1 MEFTFTSLFESGTR
15 KKHSF
20 FDLPFPVE
28 FYMSP
33 NVEYNVENKYFIG
46 VVCIIQLL
54 FCNLAITY
62 QGVVNDFILSVGLYI
77 MLLKVI
83 KWVSKISEDFHCNRM
98 HCNRLLFT
106 LKKCIYSTAR
116 PWLFS
121 LRFLE
126 FWHMGDSTTKFYY
139 ALTSLKLRISSNF
152 PRGNCLEVWFNF
164 TYLFSFL
171 SF

>member
-1 MEFTFTSLFESGTR
+1 
-15 KKHSF
+15 
-20 FDLPFPVE
+20 
-28 FYMSP
+28 MSP

-164 TYLFSFL
+164 QKSIDIILQN
-171 SF
+171 

>member
-1 MEFTFTSLFESGTR
+1 M
-15 KKHSF
+15 
-20 FDLPFPVE
+20 V
-28 FYMSP
+28 Y
-33 NVEYNVENKYFIG
+33 
-46 VVCIIQLL
+46 IIQLL
-54 FCNLAITY
+54 FCNLAITF
-62 QGVVNDFILSVGLYI
+62 QGVVSDFILSVGLYI
-77 MLLKVI
+77 MLLNVI

-139 ALTSLKLRISSNF
+139 ALTSLGHHQIF
-152 PRGNCLEVWFNF
+152 HLEIVLKFDL
-164 TYLFSFL
+164 TLPTFL
-171 SF
+171 VSCHFRCKPQL